1 MTPSAAIRVVVAAI
15 RVVVA
20 VICARVEL
28 VALVPRRRAPRGSI
42 FTPRHR
48 DSLPLSYQ
56 RR

>member
-28 VALVPRRRAPRGSI
+28 VALVPRRRG
-42 FTPRHR
+42 
-48 DSLPLSYQ
+48 
-56 RR
+56 